1 MSAPPPPPPGPG
13 FPPPGGEYGG
23 QPQSPGYGT
32 SPPPPGPPQ
41 PPYGAAPPPGGPP
54 YGPPP
59 PGGGPHWQQP
69 QQDGPKQLGIASL
82 ALGIVGLPA
91 TCCCW
96 FLGWV
101 FPVAALVTGLIG
113 YTRASNTPGSDAK
126 PFSIA
131 GIALGAVGLLIVVA
145 SFVWA
150 IFYNGTSLYDEW

>member
-1 MSAPPPPPPGPG
+1 MSAPPPPPPGQG
-13 FPPPGGEYGG
+13 FPPPGGGYGQS
-23 QPQSPGYGT
+23 QPPGYGT
-32 SPPPPGPPQ
+32 TPPPAGPPQ
-41 PPYGAAPPPGGPP
+41 PPYGATPPPGGPP

-59 PGGGPHWQQP
+59 PGGPQWHQP
-69 QQDGPKQLGIASL
+69 QQDGPKQLGIVSL
-82 ALGIVGLPA
+82 VLGIVGLPA

-101 FPVAALVTGLIG
+101 FPVAAIVTGLLG
-113 YTRASNTPGSDAK
+113 YTRASNTPGSEGK